1 MPVDVWKEVFLREN
15 PEPQHLELFIKMLMA
30 GVRATLEEAARR
42 VRHEAVPDA
51 VVVWRDPIPL
61 VAVASL
67 YVAEEQPR
75 RLKVVAVEPMPERLA
90 SVVASIV
97 QEVEAGVYPV
107 RINLGYGRE
116 RVGEELQRAVR
127 VLRGMSP
134 RVLDLTDAP
143 GPLGVAAHRAG
154 IRTYTIVR
162 RKGYEV
168 LIEKF
173 SL

>member
-1 MPVDVWKEVFLREN
+1 MPIDIWKEVFLKDS
-15 PEPQHLELFIKMLMA
+15 PEPEHLELFLKALMA

-42 VRHEAVPDA
+42 VRYEAVPDA
-51 VVVWRDPIPL
+51 IVVWRDPIPL

-67 YVAEEQPR
+67 YIAEEQPR
-75 RLKVVAVEPMPERLA
+75 TLKIIPVEPMPQRLA
-90 SVVASIV
+90 EVVAVIA
-97 QEVEAGVYPV
+97 QEVGAGVYPV
-107 RINLGYGRE
+107 RVNLGYGRE
-116 RVGEELQRAVR
+116 RTAEELQRAVR

-134 RVLDLTDAP
+134 RVLDITDAP
-143 GPLGVAAHRAG
+143 GALGVAAHRAG
-154 IRTYTIVR
+154 IRAYTLVR